1 MWARVVLLQKVLASR
16 VEAFSPYSLAAPQS
30 VPTGFSPAAVGF
42 MIVTSAS
49 VPGGWSG
56 AGEVAGVERAGAE
69 VGGGVVDPAVSWGLP
84 PPDRLATM
92 MSTTTST
99 PMMPPA
105 IAMAGPQPP
114 PGCQPGTPG
123 WPPNPACWPW
133 PTPPGW
139 PAPCQLAPAGWF
151 WPNPPGWPP
160 NPPPGWPPN
169 PPGWPPNPPGCQGP
183 CAAG

>member
-84 PPDRLATM
+84 PP
-92 MSTTTST
+92 
-99 PMMPPA
+99 
-105 IAMAGPQPP
+105 
-114 PGCQPGTPG
+114 G
-123 WPPNPACWPW
+123 WP
-133 PTPPGW
+133 
-139 PAPCQLAPAGWF
+139 Q
-151 WPNPPGWPP
+151 
-160 NPPPGWPPN
+160 N